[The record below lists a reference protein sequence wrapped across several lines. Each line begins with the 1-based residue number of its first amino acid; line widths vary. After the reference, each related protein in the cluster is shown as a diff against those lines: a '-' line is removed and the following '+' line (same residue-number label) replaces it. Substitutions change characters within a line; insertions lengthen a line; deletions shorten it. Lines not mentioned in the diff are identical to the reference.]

1 MEDNIVND
9 TREVAM
15 IAEAN
20 VPDVTLPTYDQ
31 LYADFQQSKM
41 LHANTLVRE
50 KLLQEALAEAKALSF
65 EDKLQAMIEK
75 IVANAMDDLKQELLS
90 DVEDQTR
97 DYLSESLGDEVED
110 IVRNMSFSVS
120 VDR

>member
-15 IAEAN
+15 VAEAN

-41 LHANTLVRE
+41 LHTNALVRE
-50 KLLQEALAEAKALSF
+50 KNIARKPS
-65 EDKLQAMIEK
+65 
-75 IVANAMDDLKQELLS
+75 
-90 DVEDQTR
+90 
-97 DYLSESLGDEVED
+97 
-110 IVRNMSFSVS
+110 
-120 VDR
+120 

>member
-1 MEDNIVND
+1 MEDNIVNA
-9 TREVAM
+9 TV
-15 IAEAN
+15 AEAN

-41 LHANTLVRE
+41 LHTNALVRE
-50 KLLQEALAEAKALSF
+50 KILQENLAKAQELSF

-75 IVANAMDDLKQELLS
+75 IVANAMDDLRQELLS

-97 DYLSESLGDEVED
+97 DYLSESLGEEVED
-110 IVRNMSFSVS
+110 IVRNMSFSVC

>member
-15 IAEAN
+15 VAAAN

-41 LHANTLVRE
+41 LHTNALVRE
-50 KLLQEALAEAKALSF
+50 KILQENLAKAQELSF
-65 EDKLQAMIEK
+65 EDKLTKLVES
-75 IVANAMDDLKQELLS
+75 IVENALDDFRQELS
-90 DVEDQTR
+90 N
-97 DYLSESLGDEVED
+97 EVESQIED
-110 IVRNMSFSVS
+110 YMGGNDFEHAVVCTVRDMSFSVN
-120 VDR
+120 VD

>member
-1 MEDNIVND
+1 MSDNIVND
-9 TREVAM
+9 IV
-15 IAEAN
+15 AEAN

-41 LHANTLVRE
+41 LHTNTLVRE

-90 DVEDQTR
+90 DFDVSSEIENFLERHIDDYVRNSVED
-97 DYLSESLGDEVED
+97 LSFEVT
-110 IVRNMSFSVS
+110 VR
-120 VDR
+120 